1 VIWDNL
7 LIALQAIR
15 ANKMRSLLTMLGII
29 IGVAAVI
36 AVVSIVQGL
45 DHVISTQFEGVGV
58 TYIMVFP
65 RQDLQD
71 PDLAGREVTLTYED
85 GLAIMERATG
95 LKYFNPIFVR
105 GEVTRSGSR
114 RHASMLLGVG
124 PFHQEVSNHWVDRG
138 RFFSDLDLQ
147 RSARVCMVGQEVI
160 DELEIEEPILGTDLI
175 VGSSAFTI
183 VGIMEY
189 QGEMLGQ
196 NQDDFVL
203 IPITAARDIYGIEAF
218 KQLRLDFQ
226 AESAETVQMAKDQI
240 KEILRARHRIPEDV
254 KNDFQVLLQEELLE
268 TTGAILGTITSVVAG
283 IVSIA
288 LLVGGIGIMNIM
300 LVSVTE
306 RTREIGVRKAVGAR
320 KSDILIQFLI
330 EAVTISLVGGL
341 IGVLVGWGLGI
352 LGANAIPGFPPA
364 FVPLWAIAL
373 AFGFAAL
380 VGVFFGTY
388 PAAKAAA
395 LDPIEALRHE

>member
-29 IGVAAVI
+29 IGVAGVI

-45 DHVISTQFEGVGV
+45 DHVISTEFEGVGV

-65 RQDLQD
+65 RQDQQD
-71 PDLAGREVTLTYED
+71 PDLAGREVTLTYDD
-85 GLAIMERATG
+85 GLAVMERASG
-95 LKYFNPIFVR
+95 IKLFNPVFFR
-105 GEVTRSGSR
+105 GVQARAGSR
-114 RHASMLLGVG
+114 QHATMLLGVG
-124 PFHQEVSNHWVDRG
+124 PSHQEVSDHWVDRG
-138 RFFSDLDLQ
+138 RFFSDLDIQ
-147 RSARVCMVGQEVI
+147 RAARVCVVRQEVI
-160 DELEIEEPILGTDLI
+160 DELELDEPILGSDLI
-175 VGSSAFTI
+175 VGQSSFTI
-183 VGIMEY
+183 IGIMER
-189 QGEMLGQ
+189 QGEMFGQ
-196 NQDDFVL
+196 SQDDFIL
-203 IPITAARDIYGIEAF
+203 TPITTTRDIYGVEAA

-254 KNDFQVLLQEELLE
+254 KDDFQVLLQEELLE
-268 TTGAILGTITSVVAG
+268 TTGAILGVITSVVGG

-341 IGVLVGWGLGI
+341 IGVLAGWGLGI
-352 LGANAIPGFPPA
+352 LGAKAIPGFPPA
-364 FVPLWAIAL
+364 HVPLWAIAL
-373 AFGFAAL
+373 AFGFAAM

-388 PAAKAAA
+388 PAAKASA

>member
-1 VIWDNL
+1 MDNF

-45 DHVISTQFEGVGV
+45 NYVISTQFEGVGV

-71 PDLAGREVTLTYED
+71 PDLAGREVTLTYDD

-95 LKYFNPIFVR
+95 LKYFNPIFFR

-114 RHASMLLGVG
+114 RHPTGLLGVG

-147 RSARVCMVGQEVI
+147 RAARVCMVGQEVI
-160 DELEIEEPILGTDLI
+160 DELELDEPILGTDLI
-175 VGSSAFTI
+175 VGSSSFTI

-203 IPITAARDIYGIEAF
+203 IPITTARDIYGVEAF

-226 AESAETVQMAKDQI
+226 AQSPETVDMAKDQI
-240 KEILRARHRIPEDV
+240 REILRERHRLPEGM

-268 TTGAILGTITSVVAG
+268 TTGAILGTITSVVG
-283 IVSIA
+283 GVVSIA

-320 KSDILIQFLI
+320 KSDILVQFLI

-341 IGVLVGWGLGI
+341 IGVLAGWGLGI
-352 LGANAIPGFPPA
+352 IGAKAIPGFPPA
-364 FVPLWAIAL
+364 HVPLWAIAL
-373 AFGFAAL
+373 GFGFAAL

-388 PAAKAAA
+388 PAAKAST
-395 LDPIEALRHE
+395 LDPIEALRYE

>member
-1 VIWDNL
+1 MIWDNL

-29 IGVAAVI
+29 IGVASVI

-65 RQDLQD
+65 RQDQQD
-71 PDLAGREVTLTYED
+71 PDLAGREVTLTYDD
-85 GLAIMERATG
+85 GLAVMERASG
-95 LKYFNPIFVR
+95 IELFNPVFFR
-105 GEVTRSGSR
+105 GVQARAGSR
-114 RHASMLLGVG
+114 QHATMLLGVG
-124 PFHQEVSNHWVDRG
+124 PSHQEVSDHWVDRG
-138 RFFSDLDLQ
+138 RFFSDLDIQ
-147 RSARVCMVGQEVI
+147 RAARVCMVGQEVI
-160 DELEIEEPILGTDLI
+160 DELELEEPILGSDLI
-175 VGSSAFTI
+175 VGHSSFTI
-183 VGIMEY
+183 VGIMERE
-189 QGEMLGQ
+189 GEMFGQ
-196 NQDDFVL
+196 SQDDFIL
-203 IPITAARDIYGIEAF
+203 TPITTTRDIYGIEAS

-240 KEILRARHRIPEDV
+240 KEILRARHRIPEGV

-268 TTGAILGTITSVVAG
+268 TTGAILGTITSVVGG

-320 KSDILIQFLI
+320 KSDILVQFLI

-341 IGVLVGWGLGI
+341 IGVLGGWGLGV
-352 LGANAIPGFPPA
+352 LGAKAIPGFPPA
-364 FVPLWAIAL
+364 HVPLWAIAL
-373 AFGFAAL
+373 GFGFAAL
-380 VGVFFGTY
+380 VGIFFGTY
-388 PAAKAAA
+388 PAAKASS
-395 LDPIEALRHE
+395 LDPIDALRHE

>member
-1 VIWDNL
+1 MIWDNL

-45 DHVISTQFEGVGV
+45 NHVIATQFEGVGV

-71 PDLAGREVTLTYED
+71 PDLAGREVTLTYDD

-95 LKYFNPIFVR
+95 LKYFNPIFFR
-105 GEVTRSGSR
+105 GEVTLSGSR
-114 RHASMLLGVG
+114 RHPTGLLGVG

-138 RFFSDLDLQ
+138 RFFSDLDIQ
-147 RSARVCMVGQEVI
+147 RAARVCMIGQEVI
-160 DELEIEEPILGTDLI
+160 DELELPEPILGTDLI
-175 VGSSAFTI
+175 VGSSSFTI

-203 IPITAARDIYGIEAF
+203 IPITTARDIYGIEAF

-226 AESAETVQMAKDQI
+226 AESPETVDMAKDQI
-240 KEILRARHRIPEDV
+240 REVLRARHRLPEGM

-268 TTGAILGTITSVVAG
+268 TTGAILGTITSVVG
-283 IVSIA
+283 GVVSIA

-320 KSDILIQFLI
+320 KSDILVQFLI

-341 IGVLVGWGLGI
+341 IGVLAGWGLGI
-352 LGANAIPGFPPA
+352 LGAKAIPGFPPA
-364 FVPLWAIAL
+364 HVPLWAIAL

-388 PAAKAAA
+388 PAAKAST

>member
-1 VIWDNL
+1 MIWDNL

-45 DHVISTQFEGVGV
+45 DHVISAQFEGVGV
-58 TYIMVFP
+58 TYIVVVP
-65 RQDLQD
+65 RQDPQD
-71 PDLAGREVTLTYED
+71 PDLAGREVRLTYED
-85 GLAIMERATG
+85 GLAIMDRATG
-95 LKYFNPIFVR
+95 LNLFNPVFFR
-105 GEVTRSGSR
+105 GEQIRSGSR
-114 RHASMLLGVG
+114 RHASTVLGVG
-124 PFHQEVSNHWVDRG
+124 PFHQEVNNHWVDRG
-138 RFFSDLDLQ
+138 RFFSDLDIQ
-147 RSARVCMVGQEVI
+147 RAARVCVLGDKVI
-160 DELEIEEPILGTDLI
+160 EELELEDRILGTDLI
-175 VGSSAFTI
+175 VGDSTFTI
-183 VGIMEY
+183 VGIMEHL
-189 QGEMLGQ
+189 GEMFGQ
-196 NQDDFVL
+196 SNDDLVL
-203 IPITAARDIYGIEAF
+203 IPITTARDIYGEESSR
-218 KQLRLDFQ
+218 QLRLDFQ
-226 AESAETVQMAKDQI
+226 AVSPETVDLAEDQI
-240 KEILRARHRIPEDV
+240 KEVLRKRHRISEGTKD
-254 KNDFQVLLQEELLE
+254 DFRVLLQEELLE
-268 TTGAILGTITSVVAG
+268 TTSAILGTITSVVGG

-330 EAVTISLVGGL
+330 EAVTISLVGGF
-341 IGVLVGWGLGI
+341 IGVLAGWGLGI
-352 LGANAIPGFPPA
+352 IGANAIPGFPPA
-364 FVPLWAIAL
+364 HVPLWSIAL

>member
-29 IGVAAVI
+29 IGVAGVI

-65 RQDLQD
+65 RHDQQD
-71 PDLAGREVTLTYED
+71 PDLAGREVTLTYDD
-85 GLAIMERATG
+85 GLAIMERASG
-95 LKYFNPIFVR
+95 VELFNPVFYR
-105 GEVTRSGSR
+105 GVQARAGSR
-114 RHASMLLGVG
+114 QHATMLLGVG
-124 PFHQEVSNHWVDRG
+124 PSHQEVSDHWVDRG
-138 RFFSDLDLQ
+138 RFFSDLDIQ
-147 RSARVCMVGQEVI
+147 RAARVCMIGQEVI
-160 DELEIEEPILGTDLI
+160 DELELDEPILGTDLI
-175 VGSSAFTI
+175 VGQSSFTI
-183 VGIMEY
+183 IGIMER
-189 QGEMLGQ
+189 QGEMFGQ
-196 NQDDFVL
+196 SQDDFIL
-203 IPITAARDIYGIEAF
+203 TPITTTRDIYGVEAS

-240 KEILRARHRIPEDV
+240 KEILRARHRIPEGLKD
-254 KNDFQVLLQEELLE
+254 DFRVLLQEELLE
-268 TTGAILGTITSVVAG
+268 TTGAILGVITSVVGG

-341 IGVLVGWGLGI
+341 IGLLAGWGLGI
-352 LGANAIPGFPPA
+352 VGAKAIPGFPPA
-364 FVPLWAIAL
+364 HVPLWAIAL

-388 PAAKAAA
+388 PAAKAST

>member
-1 VIWDNL
+1 MIWDNL

-114 RHASMLLGVG
+114 RHPSMLLGVG

-203 IPITAARDIYGIEAF
+203 IPITTARDIYGIEAF

-226 AESAETVQMAKDQI
+226 AESPETVQMAKDQI

-388 PAAKAAA
+388 PAAKAST

>member
-1 VIWDNL
+1 MIWDNL

-45 DHVISTQFEGVGV
+45 NHVIATQFEGVGV
-58 TYIMVFP
+58 TYIMIFP

-71 PDLAGREVTLTYED
+71 PDLAGREVVLTYED
-85 GLAIMERATG
+85 GLAIMERASG
-95 LKYFNPIFVR
+95 LKYFNPIFYR
-105 GEVTRSGSR
+105 GEVTKAGSR
-114 RHASMLLGVG
+114 RHASTLLGVG
-124 PFHQEVSNHWVDRG
+124 PYHQEVSNHWVGRG

-147 RSARVCMVGQEVI
+147 RAARVCMVGQEII
-160 DELEIEEPILGTDLI
+160 DELELEEPVLGTDLI

-203 IPITAARDIYGIEAF
+203 IPITSARDVYGVEAF

-226 AESAETVQMAKDQI
+226 AEAPETVDQARDQMR
-240 KEILRARHRIPEDV
+240 EILRERHRLPEGM
-254 KNDFQVLLQEELLE
+254 KNDFRVLLQEELLE

-283 IVSIA
+283 VVSIA

-320 KSDILIQFLI
+320 KSDILVQFLI
-330 EAVTISLVGGL
+330 EAVTISLFGGL
-341 IGVLVGWGLGI
+341 LGVLGGWGLGI
-352 LGANAIPGFPPA
+352 LGAKAIPGFPPA
-364 FVPLWAIAL
+364 HVPLWAIAL
-373 AFGFAAL
+373 GFGFAAL
-380 VGVFFGTY
+380 VGIFFGTY

-395 LDPIEALRHE
+395 LDPIDALRHE

>member
-1 VIWDNL
+1 MIWDNL

-29 IGVAAVI
+29 IGVAGVV

-45 DHVISTQFEGVGV
+45 NHVISTQFEGVGV
-58 TYIMVFP
+58 TYITVFP
-65 RQDLQD
+65 RRDLQD
-71 PDLAGREVTLTYED
+71 PDLAGREVTLTYDD

-95 LKYFNPIFVR
+95 LAYFNPIFFR
-105 GEVTRSGSR
+105 GEVTRSSSR
-114 RHASMLLGVG
+114 RHPTGLLGVG
-124 PFHQEVSNHWVDRG
+124 PFHQEVANHWVDRG
-138 RFFSDLDLQ
+138 RFFSDLDIQ
-147 RSARVCMVGQEVI
+147 RAARVCMIGQEVI
-160 DELEIEEPILGTDLI
+160 DELELPEPILGTDLI
-175 VGSSAFTI
+175 VGSSSFTI

-196 NQDDFVL
+196 NQDDLVL
-203 IPITAARDIYGIEAF
+203 IPITTARDIYGIEAF

-226 AESAETVQMAKDQI
+226 AESPETVDMAKDQI
-240 KEILRARHRIPEDV
+240 REILRARHRLPEGMR
-254 KNDFQVLLQEELLE
+254 NDFQILLQEELLE
-268 TTGAILGTITSVVAG
+268 TTGAILGTITSVVGG

-320 KSDILIQFLI
+320 KSDILVQFLI

-341 IGVLVGWGLGI
+341 IGVLAGWGLGI

-364 FVPLWAIAL
+364 HVPLWAIAL

-380 VGVFFGTY
+380 VGIFFGTY
-388 PAAKAAA
+388 PAAKAST

>member
-1 VIWDNL
+1 MIWDNL

-45 DHVISTQFEGVGV
+45 NHVIATQFEGVGV

-71 PDLAGREVTLTYED
+71 PDLAGREVSLTYED

-95 LKYFNPIFVR
+95 IRYFNPIFYR

-114 RHASMLLGVG
+114 RYPSVLLGVG
-124 PFHQEVSNHWVDRG
+124 PLHQEVSNHWVDRG

-147 RSARVCMVGQEVI
+147 RSARVCMVGQEII
-160 DELEIEEPILGTDLI
+160 DELELDEPILGTDLI

-203 IPITAARDIYGIEAF
+203 IPITTARDIYGVEAF

-226 AESAETVQMAKDQI
+226 AESPETVDQAKDQI
-240 KEILRARHRIPEDV
+240 KEILRARHRIPEGV

-268 TTGAILGTITSVVAG
+268 TTGAILGTITSVVGG

-320 KSDILIQFLI
+320 KSDILVQFLI

-341 IGVLVGWGLGI
+341 IGVLAGWGLGI
-352 LGANAIPGFPPA
+352 LGAKAIPGFPPA
-364 FVPLWAIAL
+364 HVPLWAVAL
-373 AFGFAAL
+373 GFGFAAL

>member
-1 VIWDNL
+1 MIWDNL

-36 AVVSIVQGL
+36 GVVSIVQGL
-45 DHVISTQFEGVGV
+45 DYVIETQMEGVGV
-58 TYIMVFP
+58 TYMMVVP
-65 RQDLQD
+65 RQDKQD
-71 PDLAGREVTLTYED
+71 PDLAGREVILTYED

-95 LKYFNPIFVR
+95 LKYFNPIFAR
-105 GEVTRSGSR
+105 GESTKAGSR
-114 RHASMLLGVG
+114 QYSTILLGVG
-124 PFHQEVSNHWVDRG
+124 AYHQEVANHWVDRG
-138 RFFSDLDLQ
+138 RFFSDLDIQ
-147 RSARVCMVGQEVI
+147 RAARVCMVGQEII
-160 DELEIEEPILGTDLI
+160 DELELSEPILGTDLI

-203 IPITAARDIYGIEAF
+203 IPITTARDIYGVEAF

-226 AESAETVQMAKDQI
+226 AESPETVDQARDQMR
-240 KEILRARHRIPEDV
+240 EILRDRHRLPEGMRD
-254 KNDFQVLLQEELLE
+254 DFRILLQEELLD
-268 TTGAILGTITSVVAG
+268 TIGGVLATVTSVVAG

-330 EAVTISLVGGL
+330 EAVTISLFGGL
-341 IGVLVGWGLGI
+341 LGILGGWGLGI
-352 LGANAIPGFPPA
+352 IGAKAIPGFPPA
-364 FVPLWAIAL
+364 HVPLWSIAL
-373 AFGFAAL
+373 GFGFAAL
-380 VGVFFGTY
+380 VGIFFGTY
-388 PAAKAAA
+388 PAAKAST

>member
-45 DHVISTQFEGVGV
+45 DHVISTEFEGVGV
-58 TYIMVFP
+58 TYIIVFP

-114 RHASMLLGVG
+114 RHPSILLGVG

-138 RFFSDLDLQ
+138 RFFSDLDMQ

-160 DELEIEEPILGTDLI
+160 DELELEEPILGTDLI

-203 IPITAARDIYGIEAF
+203 IPITTARDIYGIEAF

-226 AESAETVQMAKDQI
+226 AESPETVQMAKDQI
-240 KEILRARHRIPEDV
+240 KEILRVRHRIPEDV

-373 AFGFAAL
+373 AFGFAAM

>member
-29 IGVAAVI
+29 IGVAGVI

-58 TYIMVFP
+58 TYIMVIP
-65 RQDLQD
+65 RHDQQD
-71 PDLAGREVTLTYED
+71 PDLAGREVTLTYDD
-85 GLAIMERATG
+85 GLAIMERASG
-95 LKYFNPIFVR
+95 VDLFNPVFYR
-105 GEVTRSGSR
+105 GVQARAGSR
-114 RHASMLLGVG
+114 QHATMLLGVG
-124 PFHQEVSNHWVDRG
+124 PSHQEVSDHWVDRG
-138 RFFSDLDLQ
+138 RFFSDLDIQ
-147 RSARVCMVGQEVI
+147 RAARVCMIGQEVI
-160 DELEIEEPILGTDLI
+160 DELELDEPILGTDLI
-175 VGSSAFTI
+175 VGQSSFTI
-183 VGIMEY
+183 IGIMER
-189 QGEMLGQ
+189 QGEMFGQ
-196 NQDDFVL
+196 SQDDFIL
-203 IPITAARDIYGIEAF
+203 TPITTTRDIYGVEAS

-240 KEILRARHRIPEDV
+240 KEILRARHRIPEGLKD
-254 KNDFQVLLQEELLE
+254 DFRVLLQEELLE
-268 TTGAILGTITSVVAG
+268 TTGAILGVITSVVGG

-341 IGVLVGWGLGI
+341 IGVLAGWGLGI
-352 LGANAIPGFPPA
+352 VGAKAIPGFPPA
-364 FVPLWAIAL
+364 HVPLWAIAL

-388 PAAKAAA
+388 PAAKAST

>member
-1 VIWDNL
+1 MIWDNL

-45 DHVISTQFEGVGV
+45 DYVISTQFEGVGV

-65 RQDLQD
+65 RHDQQD
-71 PDLAGREVTLTYED
+71 PDLAGREVTLTYDD
-85 GLAIMERATG
+85 GLAIMERASG
-95 LKYFNPIFVR
+95 ISLFNPVFFR
-105 GEVTRSGSR
+105 GEQARSGSR
-114 RHASMLLGVG
+114 RHATMLLGVG
-124 PFHQEVSNHWVDRG
+124 PYHQEVSNHWVGRG
-138 RFFSDLDLQ
+138 RFFSELDIQ
-147 RSARVCMVGQEVI
+147 RAARVCMVGQEVI
-160 DELEIEEPILGTDLI
+160 DELELEEPILGTDLI
-175 VGSSAFTI
+175 VGQSAFTI
-183 VGIMEY
+183 VGIMER
-189 QGEMLGQ
+189 QGEMFGQ
-196 NQDDFVL
+196 SQDDFVI
-203 IPITAARDIYGIEAF
+203 IPITTARDIYGVEAS

-226 AESAETVQMAKDQI
+226 AESAETVEMAKDQI
-240 KEILRARHRIPEDV
+240 KEILRARHRIPEGV

-268 TTGAILGTITSVVAG
+268 TTGAILGTITSVVGG

-320 KSDILIQFLI
+320 KSDILVQFLI
-330 EAVTISLVGGL
+330 EAITISLVGGL
-341 IGVLVGWGLGI
+341 IGVLGGWGLGI
-352 LGANAIPGFPPA
+352 IGAKAIPGFPPA
-364 FVPLWAIAL
+364 HVPLWSIAL

-388 PAAKAAA
+388 PAAKAAS

>member
-1 VIWDNL
+1 MIWDNL

-45 DHVISTQFEGVGV
+45 NHVIATQFEGVGV
-58 TYIMVFP
+58 TYMMVFP

-71 PDLAGREVTLTYED
+71 PDLAGREVTLTYDD
-85 GLAIMERATG
+85 GLAIMERANG
-95 LKYFNPIFVR
+95 LKYFNPIFYR
-105 GEVTRSGSR
+105 GESTKAGSR
-114 RHASMLLGVG
+114 RYSTALLGVG
-124 PFHQEVSNHWVDRG
+124 PYHQEVSNHWVDRG
-138 RFFSDLDLQ
+138 RFFSDLDIQ
-147 RSARVCMVGQEVI
+147 RSARVCMIGQEVI
-160 DELEIEEPILGTDLI
+160 EELELEEPILGTDLI
-175 VGSSAFTI
+175 VGSSTFTI

-203 IPITAARDIYGIEAF
+203 IPITTARDIYGIEAF

-226 AESAETVQMAKDQI
+226 AESPETVEQAKDQI
-240 KEILRARHRIPEDV
+240 REILRERHRLPEGMR
-254 KNDFQVLLQEELLE
+254 NDFQILLQEELLE
-268 TTGAILGTITSVVAG
+268 TTGAILGTITSVVG
-283 IVSIA
+283 GVVSIA

-330 EAVTISLVGGL
+330 EAVTISLFGGL
-341 IGVLVGWGLGI
+341 IGILGGWGLGI
-352 LGANAIPGFPPA
+352 LGHNLGGDFELPRGQGILQEEPFRHKHRGRSHQ
-364 FVPLWAIAL
+364 
-373 AFGFAAL
+373 GH
-380 VGVFFGTY
+380 GY
-388 PAAKAAA
+388 
-395 LDPIEALRHE
+395 ALRWRQR

>member
-1 VIWDNL
+1 MIWDNL

-45 DHVISTQFEGVGV
+45 NYVIATQFEGVGV
-58 TYIMVFP
+58 TYMMVFP

-95 LKYFNPIFVR
+95 LKYFNPIFFR
-105 GEVTRSGSR
+105 GEVTKAGSR
-114 RHASMLLGVG
+114 RYSTILLGVG
-124 PFHQEVSNHWVDRG
+124 PHHQEVSNHWVDRG
-138 RFFSDLDLQ
+138 RFFSDLDMQ

-160 DELEIEEPILGTDLI
+160 DELELSEPILGTDLI
-175 VGSSAFTI
+175 VGASAFTI

-203 IPITAARDIYGIEAF
+203 IPITTARDIYGVEAF
-218 KQLRLDFQ
+218 RQLRLDFQ
-226 AESAETVQMAKDQI
+226 AESPETVEQAKDQMR
-240 KEILRARHRIPEDV
+240 EILRERHRLPEGMR
-254 KNDFQVLLQEELLE
+254 NDFQILLQEELLE
-268 TTGAILGTITSVVAG
+268 TTGAILGTITSVV
-283 IVSIA
+283 
-288 LLVGGIGIMNIM
+288 GGIGIMNIM
-300 LVSVTE
+300 LVSVSE

-320 KSDILIQFLI
+320 KSDILVQFLI
-330 EAVTISLVGGL
+330 EAVTISLFGGL
-341 IGVLVGWGLGI
+341 IGVLAGWGLGI
-352 LGANAIPGFPPA
+352 IGAKAIPGFPPA
-364 FVPLWAIAL
+364 HVPLWAIAL
-373 AFGFAAL
+373 GFGFAAL
-380 VGVFFGTY
+380 VGIFFGTY
-388 PAAKAAA
+388 PAAKASA

>member
-1 VIWDNL
+1 MIWDNL

-36 AVVSIVQGL
+36 GVVSIVQGL
-45 DHVISTQFEGVGV
+45 DHVIETQMEGVGV
-58 TYIMVFP
+58 TYMMVVP
-65 RQDLQD
+65 RQDKQD
-71 PDLAGREVTLTYED
+71 PDLAGREVILTYED

-95 LKYFNPIFVR
+95 LKYFNPIFAR
-105 GEVTRSGSR
+105 GESTKAGSR
-114 RHASMLLGVG
+114 QYSTILLGVG
-124 PFHQEVSNHWVDRG
+124 AYHQEVANHWVDRG
-138 RFFSDLDLQ
+138 RFFSDLDIQ
-147 RSARVCMVGQEVI
+147 RAARVCMVGQEII
-160 DELEIEEPILGTDLI
+160 DELELSEPILGTDLI

-203 IPITAARDIYGIEAF
+203 IPITTARDIYGVEAF

-226 AESAETVQMAKDQI
+226 AESPETVDQARDQMR
-240 KEILRARHRIPEDV
+240 EILRDRHRLPEGMRD
-254 KNDFQVLLQEELLE
+254 DFRILLQEELLD
-268 TTGAILGTITSVVAG
+268 TIGGVLATVTSVVAG

-330 EAVTISLVGGL
+330 EAVTISLFGGL
-341 IGVLVGWGLGI
+341 LGILGGWGLGI
-352 LGANAIPGFPPA
+352 IGAKAIPGFPPA
-364 FVPLWAIAL
+364 HVPLWSIAL
-373 AFGFAAL
+373 GFGFAAL
-380 VGVFFGTY
+380 VGIFFGTY

-395 LDPIEALRHE
+395 LDPIDALRHE

>member
-1 VIWDNL
+1 MILDNL

-45 DHVISTQFEGVGV
+45 NHVISTQFEGVGV

-65 RQDLQD
+65 RQDQQD
-71 PDLAGREVTLTYED
+71 PDLAGREVTLTYDD

-95 LKYFNPIFVR
+95 LKYFNPIFFR

-114 RHASMLLGVG
+114 RHATGLLGVG

-138 RFFSDLDLQ
+138 RFFSDLDMQ
-147 RSARVCMVGQEVI
+147 RAARVCMVGQEVI
-160 DELEIEEPILGTDLI
+160 DELELPEPILGTDLI
-175 VGSSAFTI
+175 VGSSSFTI

-203 IPITAARDIYGIEAF
+203 IPITTARDIYGIEAF

-226 AESAETVQMAKDQI
+226 AESPETVDMAKDQI
-240 KEILRARHRIPEDV
+240 QETLRARHRLPEGMR
-254 KNDFQVLLQEELLE
+254 NDFQVLLQEELLE
-268 TTGAILGTITSVVAG
+268 TTGAILGTITSVVG
-283 IVSIA
+283 GVVSIA

-320 KSDILIQFLI
+320 KSDILVQFLI

-341 IGVLVGWGLGI
+341 IGVIAGWGLGI
-352 LGANAIPGFPPA
+352 LGAMAIPGFPPA
-364 FVPLWAIAL
+364 HVPLWAIAL

-380 VGVFFGTY
+380 VGIFFGTY
-388 PAAKAAA
+388 PAAKAST

>member
-1 VIWDNL
+1 MIWDNL

-29 IGVAAVI
+29 IGVASVI

-65 RQDLQD
+65 RQDQQD
-71 PDLAGREVTLTYED
+71 PDLAGREVTLTYDD
-85 GLAIMERATG
+85 GLAIMERASG
-95 LKYFNPIFVR
+95 IELFNPVFFR
-105 GEVTRSGSR
+105 GVQARAGSR
-114 RHASMLLGVG
+114 QHATMLLGVG
-124 PFHQEVSNHWVDRG
+124 PSHQEVSDHWVDRG
-138 RFFSDLDLQ
+138 RFFSDLDIQ
-147 RSARVCMVGQEVI
+147 RAARVCMVGQEVV
-160 DELEIEEPILGTDLI
+160 DELELEEPILGSDLI
-175 VGSSAFTI
+175 VGHSSFTI
-183 VGIMEY
+183 VGIMERE
-189 QGEMLGQ
+189 GEMFGQ
-196 NQDDFVL
+196 SQDDFIL
-203 IPITAARDIYGIEAF
+203 TPITTTRDIYGIEAS

-240 KEILRARHRIPEDV
+240 KEILRARHRIPEGV

-268 TTGAILGTITSVVAG
+268 TTGAILGTITSVVGG

-320 KSDILIQFLI
+320 KSDILVQFLI

-341 IGVLVGWGLGI
+341 IGVLGGWGLGI
-352 LGANAIPGFPPA
+352 VGAKAIPGFPPA
-364 FVPLWAIAL
+364 HVPLWAIAL
-373 AFGFAAL
+373 GFGFAAL
-380 VGVFFGTY
+380 VGIFFGTY
-388 PAAKAAA
+388 PAAKASS

>member
-1 VIWDNL
+1 MIWDNL

-29 IGVAAVI
+29 IGVAGVI

-58 TYIMVFP
+58 TYIMVIP
-65 RQDLQD
+65 RHDQQD
-71 PDLAGREVTLTYED
+71 PDLAGREVTLTYDD
-85 GLAIMERATG
+85 GLAIMERASG
-95 LKYFNPIFVR
+95 VDLFNPVFYR
-105 GEVTRSGSR
+105 GVQARAGSR
-114 RHASMLLGVG
+114 QHATMLLGVG
-124 PFHQEVSNHWVDRG
+124 PSHQEVSDHWVDRG
-138 RFFSDLDLQ
+138 RFFSDLDIQ
-147 RSARVCMVGQEVI
+147 RAARVCMIGQEVV
-160 DELEIEEPILGTDLI
+160 DELELDEPILGTDLI
-175 VGSSAFTI
+175 VGQSSFTI
-183 VGIMEY
+183 IGIMER
-189 QGEMLGQ
+189 QGEMFGQ
-196 NQDDFVL
+196 SQDDFIL
-203 IPITAARDIYGIEAF
+203 TPITTTRDIYGVEAS

-240 KEILRARHRIPEDV
+240 KEILRARHRIPEGLKD
-254 KNDFQVLLQEELLE
+254 DFRVLLQEELLE
-268 TTGAILGTITSVVAG
+268 TTGAILGVITSVVGG

-341 IGVLVGWGLGI
+341 IGVLAGWGLGI
-352 LGANAIPGFPPA
+352 VGAKAIPGFPPA
-364 FVPLWAIAL
+364 HVPLWAIAL

-388 PAAKAAA
+388 PAAKAST